1 MSNEQNDQGEGV
13 PRQIWEHAIDGMREK
28 VAEELAS
35 FAKQPLTDELRK
47 LFEEKQRSVDGVM
60 ESYKK
65 KLGDLLGL
73 GRTPSSLLFRDL
85 RHWVRLGLFGKIADS
100 PSQRRSTSDSS
111 EGPVSSAW
119 EKFALCC
126 RAENRIFRPI

>member
-1 MSNEQNDQGEGV
+1 
-13 PRQIWEHAIDGMREK
+13 MREK
-28 VAEELAS
+28 VAEELTS

-47 LFEEKQRSVDGVM
+47 LFEEKQRNVDGVM

-73 GRTPSSLLFRDL
+73 ERIPSSLLFRDL
-85 RHWVRLGLFGKIADS
+85 RHWVRLGLFGKIVDS
-100 PSQRRSTSDSS
+100 PSRRRTTSDSS

-126 RAENRIFRPI
+126 LAENHIFRPI

>member
-13 PRQIWEHAIDGMREK
+13 PRQIWEHAIDEMREK

-47 LFEEKQRSVDGVM
+47 LKQRGVDGVM

-65 KLGDLLGL
+65 KLGDLLSL

-85 RHWVRLGLFGKIADS
+85 RHLVRLGFFGKIADS

-126 RAENRIFRPI
+126 LAENRIFRPI